1 MADAISAIIG
11 MALMI
16 AFISAIAVKL
26 AEVPLWIVAIIAFVL
41 MAIAFWQDAFA
52 PLFRNGRRNGS

>member
-16 AFISAIAVKL
+16 LSLGNRRQARRATAVDRHHFRDRLMFVAFR
-26 AEVPLWIVAIIAFVL
+26 
-41 MAIAFWQDAFA
+41 QDAFA
-52 PLFRNGRRNGS
+52 PLFRRSPRNED